1 MSASRCPKQA
11 EENRYAMPV
20 NPIFNCDTT
29 AVHGP
34 SPSRARRAGQLAVW
48 PTVASLSLLVA
59 GCASAPLDR
68 AGSLRSY
75 DGLKQSDGMVTR
87 SLLKVNRDDILAAKT
102 VKIIPT
108 AFSMRAES
116 AAFTPAQRNLVTN
129 AVDRTLCS
137 GLSERFVI
145 VGLSEPADL
154 TVRAVVTQV
163 KPTNTTAV
171 GASKVA
177 SVAKSV
183 LLPGVPVPVP
193 RIPIGMGSL
202 SLEAEAIDAQGA
214 QKAVMIWGRGANA
227 FFDSGTV
234 AKEGDAYS
242 LAAKFGSDFSKLLVR
257 GKTPFGTMPFPSGAK
272 LAGLVGRAPKYEA
285 CKVFGKSPGVAGFIG
300 ARMGLPPKWTDKSAP
315 NAL

>member
-1 MSASRCPKQA
+1 M
-11 EENRYAMPV
+11 
-20 NPIFNCDTT
+20 
-29 AVHGP
+29 
-34 SPSRARRAGQLAVW
+34 
-48 PTVASLSLLVA
+48 SLLA
-59 GCASAPLDR
+59 GCAAAPLDR
-68 AGSLRSY
+68 SGSLRSY
-75 DGLKQSDGMVTR
+75 DGLTKSNGLVAH
-87 SLLKVNRDDILAAKT
+87 SLLRVSKDDVLAAKT

-108 AFSMRAES
+108 AFSMQAES
-116 AAFTPAQRNLVTN
+116 AAFTSAQRNLVTN

-137 GLSERFVI
+137 SLSERFVV

-163 KPTNTTAV
+163 KATNATAV

-202 SLEAEAIDAQGA
+202 SLEAEALDRQGV

-227 FFDSGTV
+227 FLDSGTV

-242 LAAKFGSDFSKLLVR
+242 LAAKFGDDFSKLLVN
-257 GKTPFGTMPFPSGAK
+257 GKTPFGTMPSMLSKAK
-272 LAGLVGRAPKYEA
+272 LAALVGRAPKYEA
-285 CKVFGKSPGVAGFIG
+285 CKVFGKSPGVAGFVG
-300 ARMGLPPKWTDKSAP
+300 SRLGLPPKWTDKAP
-315 NAL
+315 ENAEATASKAP

>member
-1 MSASRCPKQA
+1 
-11 EENRYAMPV
+11 MPV
-20 NPIFNCDTT
+20 NPISNCDTT

-34 SPSRARRAGQLAVW
+34 IPSRARRRAGLLAVW
-48 PTVASLSLLVA
+48 PTVASLSFLVA

-87 SLLKVNRDDILAAKT
+87 SLLKVNKDEVLAAKT

-116 AAFTPAQRNLVTN
+116 AAFTPVQRNLVTN

-202 SLEAEAIDAQGA
+202 SLEAEAIDGQGA

-242 LAAKFGSDFSKLLVR
+242 LAAKFGSDFSKMLVKGR
-257 GKTPFGTMPFPSGAK
+257 TPFGTMPFPSRAK

-300 ARMGLPPKWTDKSAP
+300 ERIGLPPKWTDKTAP
-315 NAL
+315 NAS

>member
-1 MSASRCPKQA
+1 MWSMALL
-11 EENRYAMPV
+11 M
-20 NPIFNCDTT
+20 
-29 AVHGP
+29 
-34 SPSRARRAGQLAVW
+34 
-48 PTVASLSLLVA
+48 SLLG

-75 DGLKQSDGMVTR
+75 EGLTRSDGLVAH
-87 SLLKVNRDDILAAKT
+87 SLLRVSKDDVLAAKT

-116 AAFTPAQRNLVTN
+116 AAFTPKQRDLVTN
-129 AVDRTLCS
+129 AVDRALCS
-137 GLSERFVI
+137 GLSERFAV

-163 KPTNTTAV
+163 KATNATAV
-171 GASKVA
+171 GVSKVA
-177 SVAKSV
+177 SVGKSV

-202 SLEAEAIDAQGA
+202 SLEAEAFNPQGV

-227 FFDSGTV
+227 FFDSGTI

-242 LAAKFGSDFSKLLVR
+242 LAAKFGGDFSKMLVK
-257 GKTPFGTMPFPSGAK
+257 GKTPFGAAPSFPSRAK
-272 LAGLVGRAPKYEA
+272 LASLVGRAPKYDA
-285 CKVFGKSPGVAGFIG
+285 CKVFGKSPGVTGFVG
-300 ARMGLPPKWTDKSAP
+300 GRLGLPPAWTDKAP
-315 NAL
+315 PEAGTAASKAP

>member
-1 MSASRCPKQA
+1 MPEQA
-11 EENRYAMPV
+11 EESRYAMPV
-20 NPIFNCDTT
+20 SPIFNCDTT

-34 SPSRARRAGQLAVW
+34 IPSRARRAGQLAVW

-87 SLLKVNRDDILAAKT
+87 SLLKVNKDEVLAAKT

-137 GLSERFVI
+137 GLSERFVV

-183 LLPGVPVPVP
+183 LLPGIPVPVP

-202 SLEAEAIDAQGA
+202 SLEAEAIDGQGA

-242 LAAKFGSDFSKLLVR
+242 LAAKFGSDFSKLLVKGR
-257 GKTPFGTMPFPSGAK
+257 SPFGTMPFPSGAK
-272 LAGLVGRAPKYEA
+272 LAGMVGRAPKYEA

-300 ARMGLPPKWTDKSAP
+300 GRIGLPPKWTDKPAP
-315 NAL
+315 DAS